1 MQTVKKDK
9 HSYFKDDMRR
19 TLLLYAIVPVALVTV
34 VCLFLFAGA
43 WLYSLERTNRNDNA
57 RITGDIETTITSYME
72 MTDKLAGQTDIL
84 EGTVGTAER
93 VEIFEEIYRISN
105 ELDRKAYLYVFDK
118 ALLPVISSTRTVPE
132 YLDGT
137 AYANWG
143 IFRILN
149 QNPGELAMKLVEDEV
164 TDTMQLVI
172 GKAMIRAGEIDGY
185 VVFTIDSR
193 QFQKIIAGQDSQTVI
208 TDENGWVFINNNYTF
223 LNNLNRFDLGG
234 QSANGNIENEYG
246 RYYISSTAIL
256 DNGIHIYSITSLGN
270 QITIFLAIF
279 IILLLVFAMMILAVF
294 ISSKRMAVKKTRD
307 FYAIIEAFEKVKEG
321 DLNTYVDISSNDELS
336 VIGKSYNLMLDS
348 LKEQK
353 DRNREM
359 GRLVAVSQS
368 KQLESQFDP
377 HFLFN
382 TLENIRFM
390 CKLDPTTASKMIF
403 NLATLLRYSVSN
415 TQEEVT
421 VKDDVFYTKSYMSI
435 LKYRFKD
442 RFHYTIELPDSV
454 LECIIPKLIIQPM
467 IENSI
472 KYGFKEKENLSVEIS
487 GHIKDGNLVLICT
500 DDGAGMSAEDLKGL
514 QQIIT
519 QSTNTS
525 SHTGLFNIHRRVQLR
540 YGDEYGVQIE
550 SELAKGTCVRIVL
563 PAKSEGIG
571 GKVC

>member
-1 MQTVKKDK
+1 VRTVKKDK

-19 TLLLYAIVPVALVTV
+19 TLLLYAIVPVALLTV

-43 WLYSLERTNRNDNA
+43 WLYSLEKTNRSDNI
-57 RITGDIETTITSYME
+57 RITNDIEKTVTAYIE
-72 MTDKLAGQTDIL
+72 MTNKLAQQPDIL
-84 EGTVGTAER
+84 EGEVDTGIR
-93 VEIFEEIYRISN
+93 VEIFEEIYHISN

-118 ALLPVISSTRTVPE
+118 ALLPVISSTKTVPD

-149 QNPGELAMKLVEDEV
+149 QNPGELAMKLVRDEV

-172 GKAMIRAGEIDGY
+172 GKAMIRMGEIEGY
-185 VVFTIDSR
+185 VVFTIDSK
-193 QFQKIIAGQDSQTVI
+193 QFQKIIAEQDSQTVI
-208 TDENGWVFINNNYTF
+208 TDENGWVFLNNNYTF
-223 LNNLNRFDLGG
+223 LNNLNRFDLKG
-234 QSANGNIENEYG
+234 QRANGNIENEYG
-246 RYYISSTAIL
+246 KYYISSTAIL
-256 DNGIHIYSITSLGN
+256 DNSIQIYSITSLGN
-270 QITIFLAIF
+270 QITIFLAIL
-279 IILLLVFAMMILAVF
+279 IILLLVFSMMILAVF
-294 ISSKRMAVKKTRD
+294 ISSKTMAVKKTRD

-336 VIGKSYNLMLDS
+336 VIGESYNLMLDS

-353 DRNREM
+353 ERNKEM

-390 CKLDPTTASKMIF
+390 CKLEPASASKMIF

-421 VKDDVFYTKSYMSI
+421 VRDDVFYTKNYMSI

-442 RFHYTIELPDSV
+442 RFHYSIDLPDPV
-454 LECIIPKLIIQPM
+454 LRCIIPKLIIQPM

-472 KYGFKEKENLSVEIS
+472 KYGFKGRENLSVDIS
-487 GHIKDGNLVLICT
+487 GHIERGNLVLVCT
-500 DDGAGMSAEDLKGL
+500 DDGAGMNAEELRGL
-514 QQIIT
+514 QQIIA
-519 QSTNTS
+519 QNTNAS

-540 YGDEYGVQIE
+540 YGEEYGIQIE
-550 SELAKGTCVRIVL
+550 SELGKGTCVRIIL
-563 PAKSEGIG
+563 PAKSENSG
-571 GKVC
+571 GQ

>member
-1 MQTVKKDK
+1 MKKDK

-19 TLLLYAIVPVALVTV
+19 TLLLYAIVPVALLTV

-43 WLYSLERTNRNDNA
+43 WLYSLEKTNRNDNA
-57 RITGDIETTITSYME
+57 RVTDDIEKTVTAYIE
-72 MTDKLAGQTDIL
+72 MTNKFAQQPDIL
-84 EGTVGTAER
+84 EGKVDTGIR
-93 VEIFEEIYRISN
+93 VEIFEEIYHISN
-105 ELDRKAYLYVFDK
+105 ELNRKANLYVFDE
-118 ALLPVISSTRTVPE
+118 ALLPVISSTRTVPD

-143 IFRILN
+143 VFRILN
-149 QNPGELAMKLVEDEV
+149 QNPGGLAMKLVRDEV

-172 GKAMIRAGEIDGY
+172 GKAMVRTDEIKGY
-185 VVFTIDSR
+185 VVFTIDSK

-208 TDENGWVFINNNYTF
+208 TDENGWVFLNNNYTF
-223 LNNLNRFDLGG
+223 LNNLNRFDLKG

-246 RYYISSTAIL
+246 KYYISSTGIL
-256 DNGIHIYSITSLGN
+256 DNSIQIYSITSLGN
-270 QITIFLAIF
+270 QITIFLAIL
-279 IILLLVFAMMILAVF
+279 IILLLVFSMMILAVF
-294 ISSKRMAVKKTRD
+294 ISSKKMAVKKTRD

-336 VIGKSYNLMLDS
+336 VIGESYNLMLDS

-353 DRNREM
+353 EKNKEM

-377 HFLFN
+377 HFLYN

-390 CKLDPTTASKMIF
+390 CKLDSASASKMIF

-435 LKYRFKD
+435 LKYRFND
-442 RFHYTIELPDSV
+442 RFHYSIDLPDAV
-454 LECIIPKLIIQPM
+454 LKCIIPKLIIQPM

-472 KYGFKEKENLSVEIS
+472 KYGFAGKENLSVKIS
-487 GHIKDGNLVLICT
+487 GYIEDGKLVLICT
-500 DDGAGMSAEDLKGL
+500 DDGAGMTAEDLKDLLHIIKQNTNASAHSGL
-514 QQIIT
+514 Y
-519 QSTNTS
+519 
-525 SHTGLFNIHRRVQLR
+525 NIHRRVQLR

-550 SELAKGTCVRIVL
+550 SELGKGTCVRIIL
-563 PAKSEGIG
+563 PVRSEDPG
-571 GKVC
+571 GPLC

>member
-1 MQTVKKDK
+1 MKRDK

-19 TLLLYAIVPVALVTV
+19 TLLLYAIVPVAMVTV

-43 WLYSLERTNRNDNA
+43 WLYSLEKTNRNDNA
-57 RITGDIETTITSYME
+57 RITGDLETTITSYME

-84 EGTVGTAER
+84 KGTVDTVER

-105 ELDRKAYLYVFDK
+105 QLDRKAYLYVFDK
-118 ALLPVISSTRTVPE
+118 ALLPVISSTSTVPE

-149 QNPGELAMKLVEDEV
+149 QNPGKLAMKLVEDEV

-172 GKAMIRAGEIDGY
+172 GKAMIRSGEIEGY
-185 VVFTIDSR
+185 VVFTIDSK

-223 LNNLNRFDLGG
+223 LNNLNRFDLDG

-256 DNGIHIYSITSLGN
+256 DNSIQIYSITSLGN

-279 IILLLVFAMMILAVF
+279 IILFLVFAMMILAVF
-294 ISSKRMAVKKTRD
+294 ISSKKMAVKKTRD

-390 CKLDPTTASKMIF
+390 CKLDPASASKMIY

-442 RFHYTIELPDSV
+442 RFHYSIELPPSV

-472 KYGFKEKENLSVEIS
+472 KYGFKGKENLSVEIS
-487 GHIKDGNLVLICT
+487 GHIEDGNLVLICT
-500 DDGAGMSAEDLKGL
+500 DDGAGMSASDLKGL
-514 QQIIT
+514 QQIVM
-519 QSTNTS
+519 QNTNTS

-550 SELAKGTCVRIVL
+550 SDLAKGTCVRIVL
-563 PAKSEGIG
+563 PAKSEGVG
-571 GKVC
+571 GN